1 MAQQRT
7 TANDPNYLDTF
18 GSTSRL
24 AFIGGKKEEIWQE
37 VFDTNAREVTPP
49 RPPTNGRQRVVFHID
64 MDCFFAA
71 VAIRDNPSLRGK
83 PVAVCSGSGPSSNSE
98 ISSCTYEARK
108 HGVRATMWLQ
118 EARRK
123 CPALVTADYD
133 FEAYSAAAVRAH
145 SCVLDMTP
153 HVRAVSI
160 DECYADVTHLVHE
173 ASSSDAE
180 GAKIVAERLRSA
192 ILEATGGCP
201 ASIGSAESC
210 LLARVATRLA
220 KPDGHRHLSPEE
232 ARSELARLPV
242 TSLTG
247 VGRKTAGKLESIGIE
262 TCDDLLRTSV
272 TRVRKALGGTKLIDD
287 LYASAR
293 GIDPKQETWERKPRK
308 SVGAQCSYG
317 FRCDDSQQFGD
328 LAAKLTH
335 QAVERAEKLNVFPK
349 VVKLGLKV
357 WVTKDGNTGACKGG
371 VGHGRCDVLSRT
383 RNWRPTAGCVV
394 EAVRAFV
401 SDLRLDPPG
410 VRGLGVSLILDDAPA
425 PPPDQPTIRD
435 AFAKAPKRGPPPV
448 QRAAAPPPAR
458 RAPVARTAAQLA
470 PAARAAAQRALAA
483 AAQRAPAQPAQPPPA
498 TQSRGLVVVAVGLP
512 GSGKSTFFRRH
523 LAALGLERCCQDVL
537 KRREKVQ
544 AAVDVILR
552 RGGAAYVDRT
562 NYNAPQRAHWVELAR
577 RRGAAV
583 VVLRFRTPTDVC
595 AQRCAARRNHE
606 GGLDARN
613 PAQCARVVNMLQGK
627 FREVAAGEGFDRV
640 VYAEDAAAAVESLR
654 PLLPRAEEPAPP
666 PKRAR
671 VEPPPRPVAAPAP
684 AEIIEIDDAAPPPA
698 PAAPRSPEIIE
709 IDDAVA
715 APAPAST
722 PRTSEGWTCRAC
734 TFAHVSAE
742 SRSFLAC
749 EMCGATRP
757 PDDD

>member
-1 MAQQRT
+1 MAQRT

-24 AFIGGKKEEIWQE
+24 AFLGGKKDEIWQE

-108 HGVRATMWLQ
+108 YGVRATMWLQ

-123 CPALVTADYD
+123 CPSLVTAPYD
-133 FEAYSAAAVRAH
+133 FEAYSSAAVRAH

-173 ASSSDAE
+173 ASPSDDE
-180 GAKIVAERLRSA
+180 GAKIIAERLRSN
-192 ILEATGGCP
+192 ILKATGGCP

-220 KPDGHRHLSPEE
+220 KPDGHRHLSPED
-232 ARSELARLPV
+232 ARSELARQPVGSLP
-242 TSLTG
+242 G
-247 VGRKTAGKLESIGIE
+247 VGPKTSKKLESIGIE

-272 TRVRKALGGTKLIDD
+272 TRVREALGGTKLIDD
-287 LYASAR
+287 LYSSAR

-317 FRCDDSQQFGD
+317 FRCDDAAQFGD
-328 LAAKLTH
+328 LAAKLTR

-349 VVKLGLKV
+349 IVKLGLKV
-357 WVTKDGNTGACKGG
+357 WVTKDGNSNACKGG

-383 RNWRPTAGCVV
+383 RNWRPSAGDVV
-394 EAVRAFV
+394 EAVKAFV

-425 PPPDQPTIRD
+425 PPRGQPTIRD
-435 AFAKAPKRGPPPV
+435 ALARAPRAPPRGPPPV
-448 QRAAAPPPAR
+448 QRVAAPPPAQ

-483 AAQRAPAQPAQPPPA
+483 AAQRAPAQPAPR
-498 TQSRGLVVVAVGLP
+498 SRGLVVVAVGLP
-512 GSGKSTFFRRH
+512 GSGKSTFYRRH

-544 AAVDVILR
+544 AAVDVILS

-583 VVLRFRTPTDVC
+583 VVLRFRTSTDVC

-640 VYAEDAAAAVESLR
+640 VSAEDADAALRVLR
-654 PLLPRAEEPAPP
+654 PLLPRAEAPAPP

-671 VEPPPRPVAAPAP
+671 VEPPPRPAPVAAPVPVAP
-684 AEIIEIDDAAPPPA
+684 RSSPEIIEVDGDAAPPP
-698 PAAPRSPEIIE
+698 PA
-709 IDDAVA
+709 
-715 APAPAST
+715 
-722 PRTSEGWTCRAC
+722 PRTSDGWICRAC

-757 PDDD
+757 PEDDDD